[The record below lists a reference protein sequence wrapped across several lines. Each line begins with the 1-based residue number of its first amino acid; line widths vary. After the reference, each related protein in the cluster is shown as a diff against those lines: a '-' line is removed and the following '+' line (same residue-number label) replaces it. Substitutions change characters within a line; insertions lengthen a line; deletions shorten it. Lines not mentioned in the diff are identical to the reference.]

1 MTLKPNNYMP
11 RLIDKKIEDLLQV
24 SGAISI
30 EGPKWCGKTFTSLN
44 HASSVINMDDE
55 ETRSRFMLNPELV
68 LNESKPELIDEWTRE
83 PTVWDKIRRK
93 CDLLETKGN
102 YILSCSTSLLDEN
115 KIFHSGAGRISR
127 LKMNTM
133 SLFESNDSSGDI
145 SIMDM
150 YEGREIVKTV
160 KKISLEELADLIIR
174 GGWPANINVA
184 KDKYGLMPKYYI
196 NSILEKDIYESK
208 NVDSVKMQKLLKSLA
223 RNESTVVSNNKLI
236 KDISDND
243 DLNIDKRTVSNYIE
257 ILEKLNLFSNQL
269 SYSTN
274 YRSPER
280 VGKNVKRHFT
290 DPSLAAV
297 LLNMNANKLIADL
310 KTFGFLFEAL
320 VERDLKIYMDYL
332 DGNLYHFRDNVTGLE
347 VDSIL
352 EFPDGEYAA
361 VEIKLGF
368 NQFNEACDSLLK
380 FQDNVT
386 KKPKFMCVICGYNE
400 NIVKDLETGIYIV
413 PITALKPE

>member
-1 MTLKPNNYMP
+1 MP
-11 RLIDKKIEDLLQV
+11 RLIDKKLEDLLQA

-30 EGPKWCGKTFTSLN
+30 EGPKWCGKTFISLN
-44 HASSVINMDDE
+44 HASSAIDMDDE
-55 ETRSRFMLNPELV
+55 ETRNRFILYPELV
-68 LNESKPELIDEWTRE
+68 LNEPKPELIDEWTRE
-83 PTVWDKIRRK
+83 QVIWDKIRRK
-93 CDLLETKGN
+93 CDALETKGN
-102 YILSCSTSLLDEN
+102 YILSCSTSLIDEN

-150 YEGREIVKTV
+150 YEGKEIVKTV
-160 KKISLEELADLIIR
+160 KKVSLEELANLIIR

-208 NVDSVKMQKLLKSLA
+208 NVDIIKMQKLLKSLA

-243 DLNIDKRTVSNYIE
+243 DLNIDKRTVSDYIE
-257 ILEKLNLFSNQL
+257 ILEKLNLLSNQL
-269 SYSTN
+269 SYSSN

-280 VGKNVKRHFT
+280 VGKNVKRHFA
-290 DPSLAAV
+290 DPSLAAA
-297 LLNMNANKLIADL
+297 LLNMNSSKLIDDL
-310 KTFGFLFEAL
+310 KTFGILFEAL

-332 DGNLYHFRDNVTGLE
+332 GGNLYHFRDNVNGLE

-352 EFPDGEYAA
+352 EFENGEYAA
-361 VEIKLGF
+361 VEIKLEF
-368 NQFNEACDSLLK
+368 NQYKEACESLLK
-380 FQDNVT
+380 FQNNVT

-400 NIVKDLETGIYIV
+400 NIVKDKETGIYII
-413 PITALKPE
+413 PITALKSE

>member
-1 MTLKPNNYMP
+1 MSLKPNNYMP

-44 HASSVINMDDE
+44 HASSAIDMDDE
-55 ETRSRFMLNPELV
+55 ETRNRFILNPELV
-68 LNESKPELIDEWTRE
+68 LNEPKPELIDEWTIE
-83 PTVWDKIRRK
+83 PVIWDKIRRK
-93 CDLLETKGN
+93 CDALETKGN
-102 YILSCSTSLLDEN
+102 YILSCSTSLIDEN

-150 YEGREIVKTV
+150 YEGKEIVKTV
-160 KKISLEELADLIIR
+160 KKVSLEELANLIIR

-208 NVDSVKMQKLLKSLA
+208 NVDIIKMQKLLKSLA

-243 DLNIDKRTVSNYIE
+243 DLNIDKRTVSDYIE
-257 ILEKLNLFSNQL
+257 ILEKLNLLSNQL
-269 SYSTN
+269 SYSSN

-280 VGKNVKRHFT
+280 VGKNVKRHFA
-290 DPSLAAV
+290 DPSLAAA
-297 LLNMNANKLIADL
+297 LLNMNSSKLIDDL

-332 DGNLYHFRDNVTGLE
+332 GGNLYHFRDNVNGLE

-352 EFPDGEYAA
+352 EFENGEYAA

-368 NQFNEACDSLLK
+368 NQYKEACESLLK
-380 FQDNVT
+380 FQNNVT

-400 NIVKDLETGIYIV
+400 NIVKDKETGIYII